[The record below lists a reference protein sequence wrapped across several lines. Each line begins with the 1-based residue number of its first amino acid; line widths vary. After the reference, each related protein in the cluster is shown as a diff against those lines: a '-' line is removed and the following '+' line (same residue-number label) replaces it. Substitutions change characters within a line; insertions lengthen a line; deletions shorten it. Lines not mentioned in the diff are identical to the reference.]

1 MRKLL
6 ILSVAILL
14 CTIFQSNAQS
24 GVTCTL
30 EDDMDEVVVV
40 NLAISNEVQLGSN
53 DCLYDVTLTI
63 SALDG
68 MADQAVGVI
77 VDFGSSFAF
86 IITLPMG
93 QASFT
98 AINNITLPLD
108 CGFITSIEF
117 TVVGNP
123 MSTCLDQAFFPV
135 EFTRFEGKN
144 ISDNTVNLIWETA
157 SESDN
162 KGFDVERSKDGDKWE
177 VLDFVEGAGTTLE
190 QQNYEWTD
198 KAPHQKINYYR
209 LRQIDFDGDEEYSE
223 IIAVK
228 MTSKNKIALSPN
240 PASDFIT
247 LDLGE
252 DPTTETVE
260 IYNIQGRLVRT
271 IPIPYGISRQNIAIN
286 GLTAGVYWVVIPSK
300 YNRAQIKLIKQ

>member
-135 EFTRFEGKN
+135 EFTRFEAEN
-144 ISDNTVNLIWETA
+144 IESNKVKLIWETA

-162 KGFDVERSKDGDKWE
+162 KGFDVERSRDGYKWE
-177 VLDFVEGAGTTLE
+177 TLDFVKGAGTTLE
-190 QQNYEWTD
+190 LQKYEWTD
-198 KAPHQKINYYR
+198 DKPYQQINYYR

-223 IIAVK
+223 IVVVK
-228 MTSKNKIALSPN
+228 MANKSEVALFPN
-240 PASDFIT
+240 PAGNFFT

-252 DPTTETVE
+252 KPTAEEVE
-260 IYNIQGRLVRT
+260 IYNVQGRLVRT
-271 IPIPYGISRQNIAIN
+271 IPIQYGISRQNIAIN